1 MSDTIDDYR
10 ALKQFR
16 QAEAAT
22 KRAHAPDWLR
32 RLNVSF
38 TEHNNGAHLIIT
50 FPRIQRRV
58 DYWPGTDC
66 WMEPGKR
73 ARHGVQL
80 LEKRLCA
87 LRDEDAAYDAELAR
101 VRREHL
107 QAQDYANLEL
117 RVLANDAAYVAAME
131 RAYPHLKG
139 EES

>member
-10 ALKQFR
+10 ALKQSR

-22 KRAHAPDWLR
+22 KRAEAPDWLR
-32 RLNVSF
+32 RLNVDF
-38 TEHNNGAHLIIT
+38 TEHNGGAHLIIT
-50 FPRIQRRV
+50 FSRTKRRV

-73 ARHGVQL
+73 ARHGLQQ

-87 LRDEDAAYDAELAR
+87 LRDEDASL
-101 VRREHL
+101 L
-107 QAQDYANLEL
+107 AQDYANLEL

-139 EES
+139 ED

>member
-16 QAEAAT
+16 QAAAAT

-32 RLNVSF
+32 SLNVSF
-38 TEHNNGAHLIIT
+38 TEHNHGAHLTIT

-73 ARHGVQL
+73 ARHGLAL

-87 LRDEDAAYDAELAR
+87 LRDEDIADAT
-101 VRREHL
+101 
-107 QAQDYANLEL
+107 
-117 RVLANDAAYVAAME
+117 AYVAAME

-139 EES
+139 ED

>member
-1 MSDTIDDYR
+1 MSDTVDYFR
-10 ALKQFR
+10 DLKHFR
-16 QAEAAT
+16 RTEAAT
-22 KRAHAPDWLR
+22 KRAEAPDWLR
-32 RLNVSF
+32 RLNVNF
-38 TEHNNGAHLIIT
+38 TEHNGGAHLIIT

-73 ARHGVQL
+73 ARHGMLL

-101 VRREHL
+101 VRREHML
-107 QAQDYANLEL
+107 AQDYSNLEL
-117 RVLANDAAYVAAME
+117 RVTVNDAAYVAAME

-139 EES
+139 ED

>member
-16 QAEAAT
+16 QAEAAA
-22 KRAHAPDWLR
+22 KRAEAPDWLR
-32 RLNVSF
+32 RMNVDF
-38 TEHNNGAHLIIT
+38 TEHNHGAHLVIT

-73 ARHGVQL
+73 ARHGLAL

-87 LRDEDAAYDAELAR
+87 LRDEDIADAT
-101 VRREHL
+101 
-107 QAQDYANLEL
+107 
-117 RVLANDAAYVAAME
+117 AYVAAME

-139 EES
+139 ED

>member
-10 ALKQFR
+10 ALRRFR
-16 QAEAAT
+16 QAEAAAR
-22 KRAHAPDWLR
+22 RARAPEWLR

-38 TEHNNGAHLIIT
+38 TVHNGGTHLIIT
-50 FPRIQRRV
+50 FQRIQRRV
-58 DYWPGTDC
+58 EYWPGTNC

-73 ARHGVQL
+73 ARHGLQQ

-87 LRDEDAAYDAELAR
+87 LRDEDANL
-101 VRREHL
+101 L
-107 QAQDYANLEL
+107 AQDYANLEL

-139 EES
+139 ED

>member
-10 ALKQFR
+10 ARKQFR

-22 KRAHAPDWLR
+22 KRAEAPDWLR

-38 TEHNNGAHLIIT
+38 TVHNGGANLIIT
-50 FPRIQRRV
+50 FSRIKRRV
-58 DYWPGTDC
+58 EYWPGTNC

-73 ARHGVQL
+73 ARHGLQQ

-87 LRDEDAAYDAELAR
+87 LRDEDANL
-101 VRREHL
+101 L
-107 QAQDYANLEL
+107 AQDYANLEL

-139 EES
+139 ED

>member
-16 QAEAAT
+16 QAEAAAR
-22 KRAHAPDWLR
+22 RARAPEWLR

-38 TEHNNGAHLIIT
+38 TVHNGGTHLIIT
-50 FPRIQRRV
+50 FSRIQRRV
-58 DYWPGTDC
+58 EYWPGTNC

-73 ARHGVQL
+73 ARHGLQQ

-87 LRDEDAAYDAELAR
+87 LRDEDASL
-101 VRREHL
+101 L
-107 QAQDYANLEL
+107 AQDYANLEL

-139 EES
+139 ED